1 VIGPAYHPSPPHH
14 TEPVYG
20 HHPSHNCTV
29 EDEILQAEICTPTYT
44 SSCGPYK
51 VRGTQLGEQ
60 EKCVTVSRTVCTQ
73 AQETQAVEVCLIEFQ
88 DRKQSVTATTVE
100 VKFAKACEKQ
110 MVTVCQPQ
118 PSYGSPT
125 APYSYHSIQHCK
137 EVGQETCYNI
147 PTLESKQI
155 QVEITL
161 PEPVQK
167 CQTRSVIVPTVECED
182 VTDKR
187 CVNLPSVEE
196 SDSEAQACVPVVANP
211 KCDKVELVL
220 PKQICRELLYG
231 YAEKPVHSYEHPK
244 PFLSHASHASHVKY
258 GPKVNKRFTP
268 TEAAP
273 DVRDK
278 EQTETK
284 QTQASE

>member
-1 VIGPAYHPSPPHH
+1 M
-14 TEPVYG
+14 
-20 HHPSHNCTV
+20 
-29 EDEILQAEICTPTYT
+29 
-44 SSCGPYK
+44 
-51 VRGTQLGEQ
+51 GEQ

-73 AQETQAVEVCLIEFQ
+73 ATETQIVEVCLIDFQ

-118 PSYGSPT
+118 PSYGSPNT
-125 APYSYHSIQHCK
+125 PYSYHTVQHCK
-137 EVGQETCYNI
+137 EVGQETCYNV

-187 CVNLPSVEE
+187 CVKLPSVEA

-244 PFLSHASHASHVKY
+244 PFLSHAGHVKY
-258 GPKVNKRFTP
+258 GPKVTKRYTQSEAAQEILDTEISEKPEISQP
-268 TEAAP
+268 TE
-273 DVRDK
+273 
-278 EQTETK
+278 T
-284 QTQASE
+284 SE